1 MVGILDF
8 LYRELTT
15 FRGGWHAWYLLA
27 LQDVKG
33 RYRRSVIGPFWI
45 TLTSMFFVLGLGLVY
60 SRLLNLD
67 LKEYLPFLACGIIV
81 WTFIVTLVTEG
92 ASAIIGS
99 GHIIK
104 QVNMPIFVHLMRVVF
119 RNIIIFLHS
128 YIILVP
134 LLMWYGY
141 LTLYGFAVS
150 VLGIGMIVFS
160 LTPLVALLAIL
171 CARYRDVLPM
181 ISSGMQLLFFV
192 TPVMWHPN
200 QVAGLESVIKY
211 NFFVYLIDL
220 VRKPMLNGYW
230 PMNSAILVAVIGV
243 ALWICAFFALYL
255 NRKNIPYWL

>member
-1 MVGILDF
+1 MNVLEFF
-8 LYRELTT
+8 LKELTV
-15 FRGGWHAWYLLA
+15 FRGGWHAWFLLS

-45 TLTSMFFVLGLGLVY
+45 TLTSIFFVMGLGLVY

-81 WTFIVTLVTEG
+81 WTFILGFINEG
-92 ASAIIGS
+92 ANAIIGS

-104 QVNMPIFVHLMRVVF
+104 QINMPFLTHVMRVVF
-119 RNIIIFLHS
+119 RSVIIFLHS
-128 YIILVP
+128 WVVLVP

-141 LTLYGFAVS
+141 LSIYGLLCSIV
-150 VLGIGMIVFS
+150 GICLIVFA
-160 LTPLVALLAIL
+160 LTPLVTLLAVI

-200 QVAGLESVIKY
+200 QLAGLSMVIKY
-211 NFFVYLIDL
+211 NIFVYFIDL
-220 VRKPMLNGYW
+220 VREPMLNGYF
-230 PMNSAILVAVIGV
+230 PLMSAIVVFVFGA
-243 ALWICAFFALYL
+243 ALWGLSFSALFL
-255 NRKNIPYWL
+255 NRKKIPYWL